1 VKLRLRGDTI
11 RLRLTRS
18 EVESI
23 GAGRRVSE
31 TLHLPDGSEFRY
43 TLVAAGANGV
53 QMQRESALVEI
64 VIEIVA
70 SQAHSWATSEQ
81 VGYSGETPLQI
92 GDVSLLIEKDFTC
105 ITPRIGE
112 EESDT
117 FPNPQALA

>member
-1 VKLRLRGDTI
+1 M

-23 GAGRRVSE
+23 GAGRSVSE
-31 TLHLPDGSEFRY
+31 TLHLPDGSALIY
-43 TLVAAGANGV
+43 TLVAGTSNAV
-53 QMQRESALVEI
+53 HMRRDSSQVEI
-64 VIEIVA
+64 VVEIVA
-70 SQAHSWATSEQ
+70 SQAHTWATSEQ

-92 GDVSLLIEKDFTC
+92 DPVSVLIEKDFTC

-117 FPNPQALA
+117 FPNPQAVG